1 MSGVRGTI
9 LVDSVVCIT
18 VVSDDD
24 SLIIVSLGSL
34 DNVLYTVV
42 NSVNS
47 LSDSVVD
54 TSVTSRPVNVTTP
67 TS

>member
-1 MSGVRGTI
+1 MSGVRGTV

-24 SLIIVSLGSL
+24 SLIIVSLSSL
-34 DNVLYTVV
+34 DNVLYAVV

-54 TSVTSRPVNVTTP
+54 TSVTYRTAPCIP
-67 TS
+67 